1 MSPPLYRFS
10 ITDAL
15 PRNRSPNNGR
25 IAIKRVIALEGD
37 EVQTRAP
44 HPFPKAAVPPGHI
57 WVEGDNRDR
66 NKTLD
71 SMHYG
76 PISMNLITG
85 KVTHVLWPWKSAGP
99 IPWWQFKGR
108 TKVLKG
114 RKDDPLDWN

>member
-1 MSPPLYRFS
+1 MLIRVDY
-10 ITDAL
+10 
-15 PRNRSPNNGR
+15 RSPYSGAV
-25 IAIKRVIALEGD
+25 AIKRVIALEGD

-44 HPFPKAAVPPGHI
+44 YPYPIAEVPMGHV
-57 WVEGDNRDR
+57 WVEGDNRDG

-85 KVTHVLWPWKSAGP
+85 QVTHVLWPWKSAGK

-108 TKVLKG
+108 TRVFKAKRDGSLT
-114 RKDDPLDWN
+114 WN